1 MAKTY
6 VKIDSKN
13 TKLKSANPVSGKV
26 ISATSRTSDTC
37 APDCPFIDKGE
48 HNDIEGKPICYANE
62 NLGRPSIFQHA
73 EKYGVQNTSDAMD
86 KLQYGA
92 PKGSAVRHLVSG
104 DVASEGDDYVR
115 QANKL
120 HAARK
125 DLQGWGYTHNW
136 RSMNPG
142 EVKGWTLN
150 ASTETSRQAEEAVN
164 RGWQAVIES
173 PKGQELAGSR
183 IAGRRV
189 VSCPNQS
196 THGLVGCADCT
207 LCRSNS
213 PTRPIVEF
221 QIHGKQQKKVS
232 EAVVKARQGETRAY
246 VADPS
251 GNMAKLVAER
261 RAVRADHFKVGFADR
276 GM

>member
-6 VKIDSKN
+6 VKIDTKN
-13 TKLKSANPVSGKV
+13 SKLKTANPVSGKI
-26 ISATSRTSDTC
+26 ISSTSRTSDTC
-37 APDCPFIDKGE
+37 APDCPFLDKGD

-62 NLGRPSIFQHA
+62 KLGRPSIFQHA
-73 EKYGVQNTSDAMD
+73 EKYGVQDTASAID

-104 DVASEGDDYVR
+104 DVAGSGDDYIHH
-115 QANKL
+115 ANAL

-136 RSMNPG
+136 RQMNPG

-150 ASTETSRQAEEAVN
+150 ASTETSRQAEDAVN

-196 THGLVGCADCT
+196 THGQVGCADCN
-207 LCRSNS
+207 LCRSDS

-221 QIHGKQQKKVS
+221 QIHGQQQKKVS
-232 EAVVKARQGETRAY
+232 AKVTGIRQAETRPY
-246 VADPS
+246 VADES
-251 GNMAKLVAER
+251 GRMKDLVAER
-261 RAVRADHFKVGFADR
+261 RAVKADHFKAGFADR
-276 GM
+276 N

>member
-1 MAKTY
+1 VAKTY
-6 VKIDSKN
+6 VKIDTRNS
-13 TKLKSANPVSGKV
+13 KLKTANPVSGKI
-26 ISATSRTSDTC
+26 ISSTSRTSDTC
-37 APDCPFIDKGE
+37 APDCPFLDKGD

-62 NLGRPSIFQHA
+62 KLGRPSIFQHA
-73 EKYGVQNTSDAMD
+73 EKYGIQDTASAMD

-104 DVASEGDDYVR
+104 DVAGSGDDYIR
-115 QANKL
+115 HANSL

-136 RSMNPG
+136 RQMNPG

-150 ASTETSRQAEEAVN
+150 ASTETSRQAEDEVN

-173 PKGQELAGSR
+173 PKGQELAGTR

-196 THGLVGCADCT
+196 THGQVGCADCN
-207 LCRSNS
+207 LCRSDS

-221 QIHGKQQKKVS
+221 QIHGKQQKKV
-232 EAVVKARQGETRAY
+232 AAKVTGIRQAETRPF
-246 VADPS
+246 VADES
-251 GNMAKLVAER
+251 GKMKDLVAER
-261 RAVRADHFKVGFADR
+261 RAVKADHFKAGFADR
-276 GM
+276 N

>member
-1 MAKTY
+1 MAKTSI
-6 VKIDSKN
+6 KIDSKN
-13 TKLKSANPVSGKV
+13 SKLMSANPISGRV
-26 ISATSRTSDTC
+26 ISTTSRTTDTC

-62 NLGRPSIFQHA
+62 SLGRPSIFQHA
-73 EKYGVQNTSDAMD
+73 EKYGVHDTQSAME

-115 QANKL
+115 QANAL

-136 RSMNPG
+136 RNMNPD

-150 ASTETSRQAEEAVN
+150 ASTESARQAEQAVN

-183 IAGRRV
+183 IGGRKV
-189 VSCPNQS
+189 VACPNQA
-196 THGLVGCADCT
+196 THGKVGCADCN
-207 LCRSNS
+207 LCRADT

-221 QIHGKQQKKVS
+221 TIHGKNTKKVS
-232 EAVVKARQGETRAY
+232 QAVTNVRQAETRPY
-246 VADPS
+246 VADTS
-251 GNMAKLVAER
+251 GKMASLVADR
-261 RAVRADHFKVGFADR
+261 RAAKADHFKAGFSDR
-276 GM
+276 G

>member
-6 VKIDSKN
+6 VKIDTKN
-13 TKLKSANPVSGKV
+13 TKLKTANPVSGKI
-26 ISATSRTSDTC
+26 ISSTSRTSDTC
-37 APDCPFIDKGE
+37 APDCPFLDKGD

-62 NLGRPSIFQHA
+62 KLGRPSIFQHA
-73 EKYGVQNTSDAMD
+73 EKYGVHDTTSAME

-104 DVASEGDDYVR
+104 DVAGQSDDYVR
-115 QANKL
+115 HANSL

-136 RSMNPG
+136 RQMNPG

-150 ASTETSRQAEEAVN
+150 ASTETSRQAEDAVN

-196 THGLVGCADCT
+196 THGQVGSADCT

-221 QIHGKQQKKVS
+221 QIHGQQQKKV
-232 EAVVKARQGETRAY
+232 AAKVTGIRQAETRPF
-246 VADPS
+246 VADES
-251 GNMAKLVAER
+251 GRMKDLVAER
-261 RAVRADHFKVGFADR
+261 RALRTDHFKTGFSDR
-276 GM
+276 S

>member
-6 VKIDSKN
+6 VKIDTQN
-13 TKLKSANPVSGKV
+13 TKLKTAMPTSGRV
-26 ISATSRTSDTC
+26 ISATSRTADTC
-37 APDCPFIDKGE
+37 APDCPFQDKGD

-62 NLGRPSIFQHA
+62 KLGRPSIFQHA
-73 EKYGVQNTSDAMD
+73 EKYGVQDTASALE

-92 PKGSAVRHLVSG
+92 PKRSAVRHLVSG
-104 DVASEGDDYVR
+104 DVAGPNDDYIKN
-115 QANKL
+115 ANAL

-136 RSMNPG
+136 RNMNPG

-150 ASTETSRQAEEAVN
+150 ASTETARQAEDAVN

-183 IAGRRV
+183 IAGRKV
-189 VSCPNQS
+189 VPCPNQS
-196 THGLVGCADCT
+196 THGLVGCADCN

-221 QIHGKQQKKVS
+221 QIHGQQQKKVA
-232 EAVVKARQGETRAY
+232 ERVVQARQAETRPY

-251 GNMAKLVAER
+251 GSMARLVANAR
-261 RAVRADHFKVGFADR
+261 QAHADHFKAGFGDR
-276 GM
+276 G